1 MRKSERVNKMDRK
14 TYVSTGIKGLDE
26 AIDSLRT
33 GDTVTWQIE
42 NVGDYMY
49 VATQFVVDE
58 ALTGRPMI
66 YLRFGDH
73 DELIPTEVLRQR
85 GANIKTIEL
94 DPSVGFETFA
104 VQVHRII
111 SSEPPDSFFLF
122 DCLSDLQRYWF
133 SDLMV
138 CNFFCLTSEFIASRG
153 ALCYVALKYERHI
166 YETISRIRHATS
178 VLFNIRTVDGCTC
191 IHPVKVNGRSTD
203 TMYFPIRIHGTHCET
218 ITSSSDTYAIFDI
231 FTQTGERR
239 DCWDSMFDSVRPDHP
254 EPTDPD
260 GVALKDNIMR
270 CLLGTEPRRLE
281 LCRKYFSVRDL
292 MEIKRREIGTGCIG
306 GKSVGML
313 LARNILRDTDP
324 ELYAKRIE
332 PHDSY
337 YIGADVF
344 YTYAVQNN
352 TWELRTRMIEPDDY
366 ISVAPEFYERLRNGE
381 FMPSIREQFLS
392 MLEYFGQSPI
402 IVRSSSLLEDGIGN
416 AFAGKYESVFCPN
429 QGSLEERYRVFEDAV
444 RTVYASTV
452 REEAFRYRRDR
463 NLLNRDEQMAL
474 LVMRVS
480 GDVRGDYYY
489 PHLAGVGHSQNLY
502 VNGPKAN
509 EDNSGMLRLVFG
521 LGTRAVDREADDYAR
536 FVDLD
541 APTAPPMVE
550 YGDEFRYSQHKVDV
564 INLRKN
570 RFETLPLDKLSKQL
584 MRTDPTL
591 FMEPDT
597 ATAAR
602 FREMGLYNEP
612 IPDIVN
618 FRKLLRQTDFPDTM
632 KCIMQIVAEKY
643 NYPVD
648 IEYACNFTPQGDY
661 RVNFLQCRTIQT
673 SGLGQA
679 GVKPQVKEYLW
690 KIKGNF
696 MGGNAAIP
704 VRYAVFVKVE
714 PYLSLPEQQ
723 KYSVARAIGDL
734 NRILRDQNAILIGP
748 GRWGTTTPSLG
759 VPVRFAEI
767 NRYACMCELAYSS
780 HGLRPELSYGSH
792 FFQDLVESGIFY
804 AAIYQGEPDCDF
816 SEAGF
821 DALPNC
827 YEKLTGDSRLADVI
841 RVYDLTE
848 KKAILYSE
856 VKSRECFLATT
867 E

>member
-1 MRKSERVNKMDRK
+1 MNIHSPEAEHRSVI
-14 TYVSTGIKGLDE
+14 STGIKGLDR
-26 AIDSLRT
+26 ALDSLRS
-33 GDTVTWQIE
+33 GDTVTWQMESI
-42 NVGDYMY
+42 GDYMY

-58 ALTGRPMI
+58 ALTGRPMV

-73 DELIPTEVLRQR
+73 DELIPTEKLQNR
-85 GANIKTIEL
+85 GANIRKIKL

-111 SSEPPDSFFLF
+111 SSEQPDTFFLF

-138 CNFFCLTSEFIASRG
+138 CNFFCLTSEFIEARG
-153 ALCYVALKYERHI
+153 AVCYAAITYERHI
-166 YETISRIRHATS
+166 YETISRIRHSTS
-178 VLFNIRTVDGCTC
+178 VLLNIRTYRGETY
-191 IHPVKVNGRSTD
+191 IHPVKVSGRSSKY
-203 TMYFPIRIHGTHCET
+203 MYFPLRINGTRCET
-218 ITSSSDTYAIFDI
+218 ITSSSATYAIFEI

-239 DCWDSMFDSVRPDHP
+239 DCWDSMFDSVHPDHP

-260 GVALKDNIMR
+260 GVALKENIMR
-270 CLLGTEPRRLE
+270 CLLGTEPQRLE
-281 LCRKYFSVRDL
+281 LCRKYFSLRDL
-292 MEIKRREIGTGCIG
+292 MDIKRREIGTGCIG

-313 LARNILRDTDP
+313 LARNIIRNTDP
-324 ELYAKRIE
+324 ELYATRIE

-352 TWELRTRMIEPDDY
+352 IWELRTKMIEPEDY
-366 ISVAPEFYERLRNGE
+366 IQNSPELRNRLLHGE
-381 FMPSIREQFLS
+381 FMLSIKEQFLS

-429 QGSLEERYRVFEDAV
+429 QGSLEERYQVFENAV

-452 REEAFRYRRDR
+452 SLEAYRYRADR
-463 NLLNRDEQMAL
+463 KLLDRDEQMAL

-480 GDVRGDYYY
+480 GDVHGEYYY
-489 PHLAGVGHSQNLY
+489 PHLAGVGHSKNLY
-502 VNGPKAN
+502 VNGPRAS

-521 LGTRAVDREADDYAR
+521 MGTRAVDREADDYAR
-536 FVDLD
+536 FINLD
-541 APTAPPMVE
+541 TPTAPLMVA
-550 YGDEFRYSQHKVDV
+550 YGDEYRYSQHKVDV
-564 INLRKN
+564 INLAKN
-570 RFETLPLDKLSKQL
+570 RFETVALEKLDKRS
-584 MRTDPTL
+584 MHTDTYL

-597 ATAAR
+597 ATAAH
-602 FREMGLYNEP
+602 FRELGIYGEP

-618 FRKLLRQTDFPDTM
+618 FRKLLRRTDFADVM
-632 KCIMQIVAEKY
+632 KRIMAIVAEKY

-648 IEYACNFTPQGDY
+648 VEYACNFTPQGDY
-661 RVNFLQCRTIQT
+661 RVNLLQCRTIQT

-679 GVKPQVKEYLW
+679 GVKPQVKDYVW
-690 KIKGNF
+690 QICGNF

-704 VRYAVFVKVE
+704 VRYLVFVEAE

-723 KYSVARAIGDL
+723 KYAVARAIGDL
-734 NRILRDQNAILIGP
+734 NEILRDRGAVLIGP

-767 NRYACMCELAYSS
+767 SHYSCICELSYSL

-804 AAIYQGEPDCDF
+804 TAIYQEEEGCMFNADLLSAFPDRYT
-816 SEAGF
+816 E
-821 DALPNC
+821 
-827 YEKLTGDSRLADVI
+827 LTGDGRLSGIVRAFDFGQNG
-841 RVYDLTE
+841 
-848 KKAILYSE
+848 AILYSE
-856 VKSRECFLATT
+856 VKSQECFLGLL
-867 E
+867 